1 MPALRPRLLASQDV
15 CRPRRCAPAVLRRAL
30 AAVNALAALGFAP
43 LGVVAQPP
51 LSLHEAI
58 QLALSSP
65 EARVYQEQVSSTRGQ
80 LRQAALGP
88 NPRLYLQSEDLRP
101 WADHFSFANDT
112 EDYGYLGQTIELD
125 GKRTRRVV
133 LARSNLRRAE
143 AEYQAQTLGIAGR
156 VAAAYWTASVDQR
169 VAHLLE
175 DDLQAVD
182 RMVVYHRERVDA
194 GAMRGVDLLR
204 VEIERDRVAL
214 ALAAARRDAELA
226 RIDLYRQIGRPAPP
240 TLDLADAI
248 TSLDPPAPVSADVAL
263 AQRADLA
270 AAREAADAARAD
282 LRLQHAN
289 AVPDPDLLI
298 GYKRNSGF
306 DTLYAAVQ
314 LPLPVRN
321 RNQGA
326 IETAQANVR
335 QAEATLEQL
344 EIAARAE
351 IAAAQENLLR
361 EQQVVQQILP
371 GMQRRARENLTI
383 LDDAYRTG
391 GIDLLRYI
399 DAERTEIDVE
409 VSALRTLAEYH
420 QSILRLELATG
431 VQP

>member
-1 MPALRPRLLASQDV
+1 MPG
-15 CRPRRCAPAVLRRAL
+15 RCAAAVTLRYVAPIVAVLPSLAL
-30 AAVNALAALGFAP
+30 A
-43 LGVVAQPP
+43 QQP

-58 QLALSSP
+58 QLALTSP
-65 EARVYQEQVSSTRGQ
+65 EARVYQEQVNSTRGQ
-80 LRQAALGP
+80 VRQAGLGP
-88 NPRLYLQSEDLRP
+88 NPRLYLQSEDIRP
-101 WADHFSFANDT
+101 WADNFSFANNT
-112 EDYGYLGQTIELD
+112 EDYGYLGQTFELD
-125 GKRTRRVV
+125 GKRTKRVL
-133 LARSNLRRAE
+133 LAKANLRRAE
-143 AEYQAQTLGIAGR
+143 ADYQLQTLGIAGR
-156 VAAAYWTASVDQR
+156 VAGAYWTASVNQR
-169 VAHLLE
+169 VAHLLD
-175 DDLQAVD
+175 DDLHAVEQ
-182 RMVVYHRERVDA
+182 MVVYHRERVDA

-204 VEIERDRVAL
+204 IEIERDRVAL
-214 ALAAARRDAELA
+214 SLSAARRDAELA
-226 RIDLYRQIGRPAPP
+226 RIDLYRQIGRPAPL

-248 TSLDPPAPVSADVAL
+248 TSLDAPADVTIDVAL

-270 AAREAADAARAD
+270 AARETLDSARAD

-289 AVPDPDLLI
+289 AVPDPDVLA

-306 DTLYAAVQ
+306 DTIYAAVQ
-314 LPLPVRN
+314 VPLPVRN

-326 IETAQANVR
+326 IEAAQSNVR
-335 QAEATLEQL
+335 QAEANLEQL

-351 IAAAQENLLR
+351 IAAAQENYVR

-371 GMQRRARENLTI
+371 EMQRRARENLTI

-420 QSILRLELATG
+420 QSVLRLELATG